1 MEKKFNLKCNPH
13 LFTAWALIGL
23 ALVALP
29 LRGFCQGNTDRRPEG
44 VVEIRLANPLSPP
57 SWALAERAL
66 IHANEEAAK
75 AFAEKYVLPNGYLNH
90 QPHWGG
96 SDGPDDVME
105 NFWNWPLLY
114 AIGGCKEVLDL
125 YRKIW
130 EGHIRQYT
138 TDSMLYREFIRAF
151 DWEHNSEHY
160 GGFINEG
167 LADPTDRK
175 FQERAVRFASFY
187 TGEDPTAKNYDP
199 VHKVIRSVLNGSR
212 GPKLEVAAEYW
223 YDKSASRHPGSKM
236 TLENFFGDWTNVKG
250 DIPMNLHATSLVSNA
265 YLLTGEQKYKDW
277 LVEYVGAWADR
288 TKANKGNIPGNIGL
302 NGKVGEHW
310 DGKWWAGIM
319 GWDWPFGG
327 YQLMERGPRQA
338 MLNAFLITD
347 GNDRFL
353 DTLRVQMGILLRNR
367 LKHSNGHMLPPDR
380 YNDEK
385 GWYSPMWSVNYARAL
400 ADIYLH
406 SFKNEDWE
414 RIEETKSLP
423 FTHDEGA
430 QKNDYSHEYEWL
442 AYLKGENPGY
452 PDRILRLN
460 LERIRR
466 HVKRIRE
473 DNSDPATW
481 RSDQAHDFLPLG
493 MEGLFHL
500 MTGTATP
507 HWGSGLTFGELR
519 YFDPVND
526 RAGIPAEVGALVE
539 KIERDRIV
547 LVLVNTN
554 PAESRELLLQAGTYG
569 QHMFTAVKFPAT
581 VPEPSPLVKNKGRVE
596 SFRASAGEPKESVQ
610 VEHRFLRVILEPG
623 CGGRLELGVRRHVG
637 RPRLVF
643 PWHGDSVPVR

>member
-1 MEKKFNLKCNPH
+1 MTSRFRLTKGLGVAASV
-13 LFTAWALIGL
+13 LMTITL
-23 ALVALP
+23 AL
-29 LRGFCQGNTDRRPEG
+29 GQGNMDPRPAG
-44 VVEIRLANPLSPP
+44 VAEIRLANPLSPP

-66 IHANEEAAK
+66 IRANEEAVK
-75 AFAEKYVLPNGYLNH
+75 AFADKYVLSNGYLRH

-114 AIGGCKEVLDL
+114 ALGGKPEVLRL

-130 EGHIRQYT
+130 EGHIRQYST
-138 TDSMLYREFIRAF
+138 EGMLHREFITAF

-167 LADPTDRK
+167 LADPADRK
-175 FQERAVRFASFY
+175 FQQRAIRFAGFY
-187 TGEDPTAKNYDP
+187 TGEDPSARNYDP

-212 GPKLEVAAEYW
+212 GPKLEAEAAYW
-223 YDKSASRHPGSKM
+223 YDKSVSR
-236 TLENFFGDWTNVKG
+236 EDFFGAWTNVKG
-250 DIPMNLHATSLVSNA
+250 DIPMNLHATSLVANA
-265 YLLTGEQKYKDW
+265 YLLTGEPEYKEW
-277 LVEYVGAWADR
+277 LIEYVGAWVDR
-288 TKANKGNIPGNIGL
+288 TKANGGRIPGNIGL
-302 NGKVGEHW
+302 TGKVGEHW

-338 MLNAFLITD
+338 ALNAFLITGGD
-347 GNDRFL
+347 DRFL

-367 LKHSNGHMLPPDR
+367 LEHANGHMLPPDR
-380 YNDEK
+380 YNDEQ

-406 SFKNEDWE
+406 SFKTEDWE
-414 RIEETKSLP
+414 KIEETESLP

-442 AYLKGENPGY
+442 AYLKGRHPGY

-466 HVKRIRE
+466 HVKRVRA

-493 MEGLFHL
+493 MEGLLQL

-519 YFDPVND
+519 YFDPRND
-526 RAGIPAEVGALVE
+526 RAGMPEDVAALVE
-539 KIERDRIV
+539 KIEPDHLA
-547 LVLVNTN
+547 LVLVNTHQTE
-554 PAESRELLLQAGTYG
+554 PREVLVQAGAYG
-569 QHMFTAVKFPAT
+569 QHTFTQVKFP
-581 VPEPSPLVKNKGRVE
+581 VPAAEPPPLVDNKGRIE
-596 SFRASAGEPKESVQ
+596 SFRTDPGQAAESVE
-610 VEHRFLRVILEPG
+610 VNRHFFRVLLEPG
-623 CGGRLELGVRRHVG
+623 CGGRLELGLQRHDRR
-637 RPRLVF
+637 PSLAF
-643 PWHGDSVPVR
+643 PWHGESVPVR

>member
-1 MEKKFNLKCNPH
+1 M
-13 LFTAWALIGL
+13 
-23 ALVALP
+23 ALP
-29 LRGFCQGNTDRRPEG
+29 LGGFCQGNTDLRPVG
-44 VVEIRLANPLSPP
+44 LVQIRLANSLSPP

-66 IHANEEAAK
+66 IRANEDAAI
-75 AFAEKYVLPNGYLNH
+75 AFADKYVLSNGYLSH
-90 QPHWGG
+90 RPRWGG
-96 SDGPDDVME
+96 SDGPDDAME

-114 AIGGCKEVLDL
+114 ALGGRKEILDL

-138 TDSMLYREFIRAF
+138 SENMLYREFIRAF

-187 TGEDPTAKNYDP
+187 TGEDTTAKNYDS

-223 YDKSASRHPGSKM
+223 YDESTSRES
-236 TLENFFGDWTNVKG
+236 FFGDWTNVKG
-250 DIPMNLHATSLVSNA
+250 DIPMNLHCTSLVANA

-277 LVEYVGAWADR
+277 LVEYVGAWVDR
-288 TKANKGNIPGNIGL
+288 TKANNGIIPGNIGL
-302 NGKVGEHW
+302 NGIVGEHW
-310 DGKWWAGIM
+310 EGKWWAGIM
-319 GWDWPFGG
+319 SWDWPFGG

-338 MLNAFLITD
+338 MLNAFLVTG
-347 GNDRFL
+347 GNNRFL
-353 DTLRVQMGILLRNR
+353 DTQRVQIGILLRNR
-367 LKHSNGHMLPPDR
+367 LKHGSGHMLPPDR

-406 SFKNEDWE
+406 SFSHADW
-414 RIEETKSLP
+414 RTIEETKELP
-423 FTHDEGA
+423 YTHDEGA

-442 AYLKGENPGY
+442 AFLKGENPEY
-452 PDRILRLN
+452 PDQILRLN
-460 LERIRR
+460 FERVRR
-466 HVKRIRE
+466 SMKRIRE
-473 DNSDPATW
+473 DNSDPKSW

-500 MTGTATP
+500 MTGAATP

-519 YFDPVND
+519 YFDPENN
-526 RAGIPAEVGALVE
+526 RAGIPPDVGALVE

-554 PAESRELLLQAGTYG
+554 PIESREVLLQAGTYG
-569 QHMFTAVKFPAT
+569 QHRFTAVKFPST
-581 VPEPSPLVKNKGRVE
+581 VPEPPSLVENKGRVE
-596 SFRASAGEPKESVQ
+596 SFRTSAGEPTESIRANHHV
-610 VEHRFLRVILEPG
+610 LRVILAPG
-623 CGGRLELGVRRHVG
+623 CGGRLELGLRRHER
-637 RPRLVF
+637 RPSLAF
-643 PWHGDSVPVR
+643 PWHGDPLPVR